1 MAKERF
7 VCNVK
12 WRKSASLKG
21 GDPGKPLKAEREKEG
36 LITFK
41 NIELWQIT
49 RMTKFISNRQCGGKS

>member
-7 VCNVK
+7 VQG
-12 WRKSASLKG
+12 R
-21 GDPGKPLKAEREKEG
+21 DPGKPLKAEREKEG

-49 RMTKFISNRQCGGKS
+49 RMMKFISNRQCGGKS